1 MADPEPVERK
11 VCHVCGSS
19 LPVSAFWPDK
29 RLPGGLAHR
38 CKRCDHPAVFGMTLP
53 RGVARKKSN
62 RQSLVCKYG
71 IETVEMLECEYAMED
86 NEDRYLQ
93 GYMEALTSAYCMTY
107 NLSIDRKHI
116 EETQ

>member
-1 MADPEPVERK
+1 MHDPEPVERK

-29 RLPGGLAHR
+29 RLPGGLKHICRR
-38 CKRCDHPAVFGMTLP
+38 CEYPAVFGITLP

-71 IETVEMLECEYAMED
+71 IETVEMLECEYRMGED
-86 NEDRYLQ
+86 
-93 GYMEALTSAYCMTY
+93 EARETVASAG
-107 NLSIDRKHI
+107 LVGPPWES
-116 EETQ
+116 